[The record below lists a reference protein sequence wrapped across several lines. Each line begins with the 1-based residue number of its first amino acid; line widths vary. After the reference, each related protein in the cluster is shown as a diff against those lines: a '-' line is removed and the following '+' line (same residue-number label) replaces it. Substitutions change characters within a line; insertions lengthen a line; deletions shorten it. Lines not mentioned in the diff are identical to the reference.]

1 MSRKSLSLL
10 APLFCLFCAA
20 TAMAF
25 STEKSDQPIHV
36 VADRLEVDNKAQ
48 MANFIGNVKAVQGD
62 VTINSDSLEV
72 HYDRDA
78 VEAAPAKP
86 KPEGAESQGLMDG
99 GGKVRK
105 VVAIGHVPNSE
116 LFKGQ
121 LEMDTE
127 GYIVTQP
134 GTTRTN
140 VAGVFAADDVQD
152 KVFRQAVTAAG
163 TGCMSALEANHYLAA
178 HDIIHRGARL
188 AELGRQPVHLQ
199 VPLVAEHQALVGIEH

>member
-105 VVAIGHVPNSE
+105 VVAIGHVKVVQKDRVAVGRTATYWAGARKI
-116 LFKGQ
+116 L
-121 LEMDTE
+121 LEGEATVWRGKNQVSGEQITVFLDDDRS
-127 GYIVTQP
+127 IVHGKP
-134 GTTRTN
+134 GKR
-140 VAGVFAADDVQD
+140 V
-152 KVFRQAVTAAG
+152 AVTIIPEQEQGAAG
-163 TGCMSALEANHYLAA
+163 AA
-178 HDIIHRGARL
+178 KTPPAG
-188 AELGRQPVHLQ
+188 GKK
-199 VPLVAEHQALVGIEH
+199 

>member
-1 MSRKSLSLL
+1 MSRKTLSLL

-48 MANFIGNVKAVQGD
+48 VANFIGNVKAVQGD

-78 VEAAPAKP
+78 AEAAQAPAKP
-86 KPEGAESQGLMDG
+86 AGQENQGLMDG

-105 VVAIGHVPNSE
+105 VVAIGHVKVVQKDRVAVGRIATYWAGARKI
-116 LFKGQ
+116 L
-121 LEMDTE
+121 LEGEATVWRGKNQVSGEQITVFLDDDRS
-127 GYIVTQP
+127 IVHGKP
-134 GTTRTN
+134 GKR
-140 VAGVFAADDVQD
+140 V
-152 KVFRQAVTAAG
+152 AVTIIPEQGQEGPAGAAKPAPAG
-163 TGCMSALEANHYLAA
+163 GKK
-178 HDIIHRGARL
+178 
-188 AELGRQPVHLQ
+188 
-199 VPLVAEHQALVGIEH
+199 

>member
-86 KPEGAESQGLMDG
+86 KSGEAESQGLMDG

-105 VVAIGHVPNSE
+105 VVAIGHVKVVQKDRVAVGRTATYWAGARKI
-116 LFKGQ
+116 L
-121 LEMDTE
+121 LEGEATVWRGKNQVSGEQITVFLDDDRS
-127 GYIVTQP
+127 IVHGKP
-134 GTTRTN
+134 GKR
-140 VAGVFAADDVQD
+140 V
-152 KVFRQAVTAAG
+152 AVTIIPEQGPEGQAGAAKTAPAG
-163 TGCMSALEANHYLAA
+163 GKK
-178 HDIIHRGARL
+178 
-188 AELGRQPVHLQ
+188 
-199 VPLVAEHQALVGIEH
+199 

>member
-48 MANFIGNVKAVQGD
+48 VANFIGNVKAVQGD

-78 VEAAPAKP
+78 AEAAQAQP
-86 KPEGAESQGLMDG
+86 KPAGQESQGLMDG

-105 VVAIGHVPNSE
+105 VVAIGHVKVVQKDRVAVGRIATYWAGARKI
-116 LFKGQ
+116 L
-121 LEMDTE
+121 LEGEATVWRGKNQVSGEQITVFLDDDRS
-127 GYIVTQP
+127 IVHGKP
-134 GTTRTN
+134 GKR
-140 VAGVFAADDVQD
+140 V
-152 KVFRQAVTAAG
+152 AVTIIPEQGQENPAG
-163 TGCMSALEANHYLAA
+163 PAKPAPAG
-178 HDIIHRGARL
+178 GKK
-188 AELGRQPVHLQ
+188 
-199 VPLVAEHQALVGIEH
+199 